1 MHLMRVIDPSGVQ
14 QRRKRRLKRRAY
26 HSKVNYLIPCVC
38 IINVSHC
45 DIGPQ
50 PYMAYGWL

>member
-1 MHLMRVIDPSGVQ
+1 MHLMCVIDPSGVQ